1 MNPLVALPFTVPVI
15 VAAVLIWTGFRD
27 KRASELK
34 AEGQLK
40 TARQLLV
47 EVMKLEAEVSAKK

>member
-1 MNPLVALPFTVPVI
+1 MNPLVALPFAVPVI
-15 VAAVLIWTGFRD
+15 AIVVLAWTGFRD

>member
-15 VAAVLIWTGFRD
+15 VAVVLIWTGFRD

>member
-15 VAAVLIWTGFRD
+15 VAVVLIWTGFRD

-40 TARQLLV
+40 TAQQLLV